1 MILMSTDESLLSC
14 VLCATRCV
22 CCGLT
27 FPKKGEKPVLKGD
40 AKPAATADKPAD
52 KPAAQSADKPA
63 VALPCVQAE
72 KAPALPSPTAS
83 CAVDADGF
91 ITPRTL
97 TEGEEGQPLLLL
109 QLPQAVEQAAQ
120 GAASEVAGC
129 A

>member
-1 MILMSTDESLLSC
+1 M
-14 VLCATRCV
+14 

-27 FPKKGEKPVLKGD
+27 FPKKGEKPALKGD
-40 AKPAATADKPAD
+40 SKPAPTAAKPAD

-63 VALPCVQAE
+63 AVLPCVQAE
-72 KAPALPSPTAS
+72 KAPSLPSPTAS
-83 CAVDADGF
+83 CAVDAEGF
-91 ITPRTL
+91 ITPRTV

-109 QLPQAVEQAAQ
+109 QLPQVVEQAAQ

>member
-1 MILMSTDESLLSC
+1 M
-14 VLCATRCV
+14 

-27 FPKKGEKPVLKGD
+27 FPKKGEKPLLKGD
-40 AKPAATADKPAD
+40 AKPAPTADKSAD
-52 KPAAQSADKPA
+52 KPAA
-63 VALPCVQAE
+63 ALPCVQAE

-91 ITPRTL
+91 ITPRTV

-120 GAASEVAGC
+120 GAASEVPSC